1 MVFYLPVLEI
11 DKDNDFKRRMPMK
24 LQDKLDKYKKS
35 FLEKAPADA
44 VETMQRATRELADSG
59 QAEKAVKVGD
69 CAPDFSLENTAGEK
83 VGLAGMLLKGPV
95 VLTFYRGKW

>member
-11 DKDNDFKRRMPMK
+11 DTDNNSQRRIPMK
-24 LQDKLDKYKKS
+24 LQDKLDQYKKS

-59 QAEKAVKVGD
+59 
-69 CAPDFSLENTAGEK
+69 
-83 VGLAGMLLKGPV
+83 
-95 VLTFYRGKW
+95 